1 MILTGDRVEYLPEGG
16 RTICVEL
23 SNSLKIYLTF
33 DCMLGEA
40 KPSFFEKRSVV
51 AKIILT
57 QARFS
62 SNNLASIN
70 FPYSLHMRLST
81 TSSRS

>member
-16 RTICVEL
+16 RMICVEL
-23 SNSLKIYLTF
+23 SNSRKIYLTI
-33 DCMLGEA
+33 DYMLGEA

-62 SNNLASIN
+62 SNNLASII
-70 FPYSLHMRLST
+70 FPYSLHIIF
-81 TSSRS
+81 

>member
-1 MILTGDRVEYLPEGG
+1 
-16 RTICVEL
+16 
-23 SNSLKIYLTF
+23 
-33 DCMLGEA
+33 MLGEA
-40 KPSFFEKRSVV
+40 KPSFLRKEVVV

-62 SNNLASIN
+62 SSNLASIN
-70 FPYSLHMRLST
+70 FPYSLHMRFST

>member
-23 SNSLKIYLTF
+23 SNSLNIYLTF

-40 KPSFFEKRSVV
+40 KPSFLIKEVVV

-62 SNNLASIN
+62 SSSLASIN
-70 FPYSLHMRLST
+70 FPYSLHMRFST